1 MGSKKARLTGMK
13 SSNINVRIR
22 DELRSKV
29 EYAKLLPR
37 GITGVVED
45 ALEAL
50 KINPVLEKEL
60 RKLKDGK

>member
-1 MGSKKARLTGMK
+1 MK